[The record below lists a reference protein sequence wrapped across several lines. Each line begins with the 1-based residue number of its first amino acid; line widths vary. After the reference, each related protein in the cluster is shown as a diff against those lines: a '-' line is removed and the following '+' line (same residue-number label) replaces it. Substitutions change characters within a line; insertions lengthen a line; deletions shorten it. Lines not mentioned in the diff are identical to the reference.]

1 MKPGEKIK
9 FLRRSLGLTQ
19 QRLGNK
25 VGITQQYLS
34 YFENGIIPTSEHLK
48 ERIAK
53 ALGVTR
59 DEIWPNEKQ

>member
-9 FLRRSLGLTQ
+9 FLRCRLGLSQ
-19 QRLGNK
+19 QKLANK

-34 YFENGIIPTSEHLK
+34 YFENGLIPVPTHLK
-48 ERIAK
+48 EKIAR

-59 DEIWPNEKQ
+59 DEIWHDEKQ

>member
-9 FLRRSLGLTQ
+9 FLRCRLGLSQ
-19 QRLGNK
+19 QKLANK

-34 YFENGIIPTSEHLK
+34 YFENGIIPTPEHLK
-48 ERIAK
+48 EKIAR

>member
-9 FLRRSLGLTQ
+9 FLRCRLGLSQ
-19 QRLGNK
+19 QKLANK
-25 VGITQQYLS
+25 VGITRPYLS
-34 YFENGIIPTSEHLK
+34 YFENGVIPIPAHLK

-53 ALGVTR
+53 ALGVSR